1 MTVRVDVRIRKELD
15 GIAAAW
21 NATDLTS

>member
-1 MTVRVDVRIRKELD
+1 VRIRKELD

-21 NATDLTS
+21 NSTDLTS